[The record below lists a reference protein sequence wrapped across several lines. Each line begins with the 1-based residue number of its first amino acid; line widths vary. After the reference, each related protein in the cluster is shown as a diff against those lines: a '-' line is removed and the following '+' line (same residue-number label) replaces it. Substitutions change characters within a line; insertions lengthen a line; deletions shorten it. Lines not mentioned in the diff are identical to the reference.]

1 MRKEIEQRPVDTKI
15 LRENFRNGLQRKM
28 NQLMNEGYV
37 PVGGIS
43 THMNTHTRP
52 VLGIDSQEYTQTMV
66 KYVNFEVWIK
76 ETDAERIAYG
86 DEQRI
91 EFLTTQ
97 IENLKKGATKELK
110 QVKQLEDWLA
120 DLEKQ
125 SLVKKS
131 FLGRIKHSIDTSA
144 RERRVA
150 QLQATKDSLVTRKKN
165 LEEAKEELD
174 TATNRLAQ
182 FYKTNPS
189 VTKDMLMSSR

>member
-1 MRKEIEQRPVDTKI
+1 MS
-15 LRENFRNGLQRKM
+15 
-28 NQLMNEGYV
+28 EGYT

-52 VLGIDSQEYTQTMV
+52 VLGIDSQEYTQSMV
-66 KYVNFEVWIK
+66 KYENFEVWIK
-76 ETDAERIAYG
+76 ETDAERTAYS

-131 FLGRIKHSIDTSA
+131 FLARIKHSIDTSA

-150 QLQATKDSLVTRKKN
+150 QLQATKGSLVTRKKN

-174 TATNRLAQ
+174 TTTSRLAQ
-182 FYKTNPS
+182 FYKSNPS
-189 VTKDMLMSSR
+189 ITKDRLMGSR